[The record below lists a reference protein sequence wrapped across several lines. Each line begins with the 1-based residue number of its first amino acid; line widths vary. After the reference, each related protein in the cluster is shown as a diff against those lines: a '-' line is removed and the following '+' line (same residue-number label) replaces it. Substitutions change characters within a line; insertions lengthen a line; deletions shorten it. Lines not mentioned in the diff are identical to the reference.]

1 MKPSGG
7 TMFLRK
13 ARMALT
19 PSSSL
24 LWSQLEN
31 GSVVAGYNRE
41 GYGGRGVYLH
51 RDWIEPE
58 LAALQHFLKPG
69 FVFVDIGANVGVY
82 TLKAAKEVGDG
93 GVVIAAEAF
102 IDTACRLQN
111 NIRANRY
118 RNVRVR
124 NLCVGSETRPTLL
137 YLNNGKPNSYGL
149 LQSNQAESVSVMSVS
164 LDDLCRWEG
173 ITRLDYLKIDAE
185 GAESAILQGG
195 AAVLAKFRP
204 IVQVETTKNETR
216 LPDGYRRFHA
226 NGSPNDVFIPKEAD
240 AAISQAVALQ
250 WTELNQQSSR

>member
-1 MKPSGG
+1 
-7 TMFLRK
+7 MFLRK
-13 ARMALT
+13 ARIALT

-58 LAALQHFLKPG
+58 LAALQHFLRTG

-82 TLKAAKEVGDG
+82 TLKAAREVGES

-102 IDTACRLQN
+102 IETTCRLQN
-111 NIRANRY
+111 NIRANKY
-118 RNVRVR
+118 RNVRIR
-124 NLCVGSETRPTLL
+124 NVCVGGETKSTLL

-173 ITRLDYLKIDAE
+173 LTRLDYLKIDAE

-195 AAVLAKFRP
+195 AGVLARFRP
-204 IVQVETTKNETR
+204 IVQVETTKNKIE
-216 LPDGYRRFHA
+216 LPDGYRRFRA
-226 NGSPNDVFIPKEAD
+226 PGSPNDVFIPKEAD
-240 AAISQAVALQ
+240 GAITQAIALQ
-250 WTELNQQSSR
+250 WSEMTQEPSK

>member
-1 MKPSGG
+1 MKPSSS
-7 TMFLRK
+7 TIILRK
-13 ARMALT
+13 ARIALT

-31 GSVVAGYNRE
+31 GSVIAGYNRE

-82 TLKAAKEVGDG
+82 TLKAAKEVGDS

-102 IDTACRLQN
+102 IETACRLQK

-124 NLCVGSETRPTLL
+124 NVCVGGETKPALL

-173 ITRLDYLKIDAE
+173 LQRLDYLKIDAE
-185 GAESAILQGG
+185 GAESAILHGA
-195 AAVLAKFRP
+195 AAVLARFRP
-204 IVQVETTKNETR
+204 IVQVETTRNETK

-226 NGSPNDVFIPKEAD
+226 QGSPNDVFISKEAD
-240 AAISQAVALQ
+240 ETITQAVALK
-250 WTELNQQSSR
+250 WNEMNQQSSK

>member
-1 MKPSGG
+1 MKPSSG

-13 ARMALT
+13 ARIALT

-58 LAALQHFLKPG
+58 LAALQHFLRPG

-82 TLKAAKEVGDG
+82 TLKAAREVGDS

-102 IDTACRLQN
+102 IETACRLQK
-111 NIRANRY
+111 NICANRY
-118 RNVRVR
+118 RNIRVR
-124 NLCVGSETRPTLL
+124 NVCIGGETKPTLL

-164 LDDLCRWEG
+164 LDDLCCWEG
-173 ITRLDYLKIDAE
+173 LTRLDYLKIDAE

-195 AAVLAKFRP
+195 AGALTRFRP
-204 IVQVETTKNETR
+204 IVQVETTKDKIK

-226 NGSPNDVFIPKEAD
+226 NGSPNDVFIPTEAG
-240 AAISQAVALQ
+240 AAISQAIAIQ
-250 WTELNQQSSR
+250 WVELNQQSSR

>member
-1 MKPSGG
+1 MKPSSG
-7 TMFLRK
+7 TVIFRK
-13 ARMALT
+13 ARIALT

-82 TLKAAKEVGDG
+82 TLKAAKEVGDSG
-93 GVVIAAEAF
+93 LVIAAEAF
-102 IDTACRLQN
+102 IETACRLQN

-124 NLCVGSETRPTLL
+124 NVCVGGETKPTLL

-149 LQSNQAESVSVMSVS
+149 VQSNQAESVSVMSVS

-173 ITRLDYLKIDAE
+173 LARLDYLKIDAE

-195 AAVLAKFRP
+195 AGALARFRP
-204 IVQVETTKNETR
+204 IIQVETTKNDSR

-226 NGSPNDVFIPKEAD
+226 PASPNDVFIPEEARK
-240 AAISQAVALQ
+240 AIAQAIAREWNEV
-250 WTELNQQSSR
+250 NQRSSK

>member
-7 TMFLRK
+7 TVILRK
-13 ARMALT
+13 ARIALT

-31 GSVVAGYNRE
+31 GSVVAGYNRK

-69 FVFVDIGANVGVY
+69 FVFLDIGANVGVY
-82 TLKAAKEVGDG
+82 TLKAAREVGDSG
-93 GVVIAAEAF
+93 LVIAAEAF
-102 IDTACRLQN
+102 IETACRLQK

-124 NLCVGSETRPTLL
+124 NVCVGGETKPTLL
-137 YLNNGKPNSYGL
+137 YLNHGRPNSYGL

-173 ITRLDYLKIDAE
+173 LQRLDYLKIDAE

-195 AAVLAKFRP
+195 AAVLASFRP
-204 IVQVETTKNETR
+204 IVQVETTKNDSR
-216 LPDGYRRFHA
+216 LPDGYRRFRA
-226 NGSPNDVFIPKEAD
+226 QGSPNDVFIPEEAD
-240 AAISQAVALQ
+240 KAIAQAIALQ
-250 WTELNQQSSR
+250 WNEVNQPSSK